1 MTHRLTTALAGV
13 ALVAA
18 TSPALAQSDSAV
30 LADPAAV
37 PGMATMD
44 RFDGQTKLA
53 TSLSYVGLDSD
64 GFIED
69 ATALHFDLYGQ
80 YMAAQGFGGYG
91 VVNINYISANDDSET
106 GIGNLEVGGLYL
118 IPGATPIILRG
129 GLVLATADED
139 DFLPNAYGGILARF
153 NDLPQ
158 NFASTTWL
166 RLSGHPIVRQGNLF
180 FKADVGLDI
189 PIDDDDTGVETL
201 VRLNVGGGI
210 ETGGV
215 AIIGELVNVYSTEDA
230 DDQLVNTIAITA
242 RFMQGGQLQ
251 PAVSFVLPLDDEYND
266 IVDWILILG
275 LEYVLPTA
283 G

>member
-1 MTHRLTTALAGV
+1 MTHRLTTALAGI
-13 ALVAA
+13 ALLATA
-18 TSPALAQSDSAV
+18 TSPALAQSDPAAGS
-30 LADPAAV
+30 PAAV

-91 VVNINYISANDDSET
+91 AVNINYISANDDSET

-139 DFLPNAYGGILARF
+139 DFLPNIVGLYARF

-166 RLSGHPIVRQGNLF
+166 RLSGHPIIRSGNLF

-189 PIDDDDTGVETL
+189 PIDDDDTGIETL
-201 VRLNVGGGI
+201 VRANVGGGI

-215 AIIGELVNVYSTEDA
+215 AIMGELVNVYSTEDS
-230 DDQLVNTIAITA
+230 DDQLVNTIAVTA

-266 IVDWILILG
+266 AVDWILILG